1 MTILTV
7 RHVTTYRYRRPVALG
22 DHRMMFRPRDS
33 YDQRL
38 IESRLV
44 ITPEPDRI
52 HWIHD
57 PFGNCVAI
65 ARFKAR
71 ASELRFEST
80 IRVDHSGSDRL
91 APARCATPPVAQQ
104 HLRPDAEVC
113 GGQVSFRSLPSLV
126 SLFDH
131 LVGGYEERIGHREV
145 ECLGGFEVDDKSVH
159 RWLLKW
165 QIARF
170 LAA

>member
-7 RHVTTYRYRRPVALG
+7 RHLTTYRYRRPVALG

-44 ITPEPDRI
+44 ITPEPARI

-65 ARFKAR
+65 ARFKGRACLAATEGAR
-71 ASELRFEST
+71 L
-80 IRVDHSGSDRL
+80 IRSARPTL
-91 APARCATPPVAQQ
+91 AQAIRRSSKLPSHRRCGVAQ
-104 HLRPDAEVC
+104 L
-113 GGQVSFRSLPSLV
+113 
-126 SLFDH
+126 
-131 LVGGYEERIGHREV
+131 
-145 ECLGGFEVDDKSVH
+145 
-159 RWLLKW
+159 
-165 QIARF
+165 
-170 LAA
+170 